1 MMPFTEDIAVFLT
14 TIYGG
19 IIIGLIYDFYR
30 ATKKNFKIPKLF
42 TIIHDTAFWI
52 VITILVFV
60 TINVVESFDLRYYHF
75 VALGI
80 GYLIYLNTISKYIL
94 LFFTKLLYL
103 ITSTIV
109 TIVKYLVA
117 ILINLYY
124 VTIYSIHLLFDII
137 FYIPNLILHFRGKQK
152 RKLKIKKP
160 KKDNIKRKSKK
171 YKKGK
176 F

>member
-1 MMPFTEDIAVFLT
+1 MMPFTEDIVIFLT

-30 ATKKNFKIPKLF
+30 ATKNNFKIPKLF
-42 TIIHDTAFWI
+42 TIVHDTLFWI

-94 LFFTKLLYL
+94 LFFTKLIYL
-103 ITSTIV
+103 ITKTIV
-109 TIVKYLVA
+109 TIVKYLVT
-117 ILINLYY
+117 ILVNLYY
-124 VTIYSIHLLFDII
+124 VTIYTIHLLFDII
-137 FYIPNLILHFRGKQK
+137 FYIPNLIVNFRARSKNK
-152 RKLKIKKP
+152 PKIKKP
-160 KKDNIKRKSKK
+160 KKNKVKGKSKK
-171 YKKGK
+171 YKKSK

>member
-42 TIIHDTAFWI
+42 TIIHDIVFWI
-52 VITILVFV
+52 VVTILVFV

-80 GYLIYLNTISKYIL
+80 GYVIYLNTISKYIL
-94 LFFTKLLYL
+94 LFFTKLLSL

-137 FYIPNLILHFRGKQK
+137 FYIPNLILNFRGKQK
-152 RKLKIKKP
+152 SKVKIKKP
-160 KKDNIKRKSKK
+160 KKYNIKRKSKK

>member
-19 IIIGLIYDFYR
+19 IIIGIIYDFYR

-60 TINVVESFDLRYYHF
+60 TINLIESFDLRYYHF

-109 TIVKYLVA
+109 TVVKYLVA

-137 FYIPNLILHFRGKQK
+137 FYIPNLILNLRGKQK
-152 RKLKIKKP
+152 SKLKIKKP
-160 KKDNIKRKSKK
+160 KKDKFKGKNKK
-171 YKKGK
+171 YKKSK